1 MSTHLAISAAFL
13 LAGTGCA
20 YHTPTPPDLTSA
32 SETEL
37 RQHLG
42 EQVTLRG
49 PFSLRGKVGPY
60 ILVRDRPVYL
70 VSHGT
75 FSWGERYEQLEG
87 RDVSVTGTL
96 RFAHY
101 PEASRNGLPLG
112 RPADHFYFEAA
123 SAKVELSQQ

>member
-1 MSTHLAISAAFL
+1 MGTCLTISVVFL
-13 LAGTGCA
+13 LAVAGCA
-20 YHTPTPPDLTSA
+20 HHTSTPPDLTSA

-42 EQVTLRG
+42 KQLMLRG
-49 PFSLRGKVGPY
+49 PFSLRGKVGPF

-70 VSHGT
+70 VSRGT
-75 FSWGERYEQLEG
+75 FSWSERYEQMEG

-101 PEASRNGLPLG
+101 PEASRDGLPVA
-112 RPADHFYFEAA
+112 RPADHFYFDAA
-123 SAKVELSQQ
+123 SARVELSQQ